1 MNDQPPPPKRT
12 FKNYWPLFALILV
25 AYLAASAIYFPQPKN
40 IIYLMHYFMGFFLC
54 TFSLLKL
61 FNPRQFAD
69 GYQMYDLVAK
79 RSRAYAFCYPFI
91 ELGLGLAYLAFFIP
105 WLTYLVTIIIMTISA
120 VGVIQTLRQGLDLR
134 CACMGTV
141 LDVPLS
147 TVTLTEDIGMG
158 LLAFIM
164 MLLTIF

>member
-1 MNDQPPPPKRT
+1 MNDQVSQKRT
-12 FKNYWPLFALILV
+12 FKNYWPLFALIFVSL
-25 AYLAASAIYFPQPKN
+25 LAASALQFSEQKN
-40 IIYLMHYFMGFFLC
+40 LLQWMHYFMGFFLC
-54 TFSLLKL
+54 SFSLLKL

-79 RSRAYAFCYPFI
+79 RSRLYALCYPVI
-91 ELGLGLAYLAFFIP
+91 ELALGLSYLSFFIP
-105 WLTYLVTIIIMTISA
+105 WLTYLITIFIMTIGA
-120 VGVIQTLRQGLDLR
+120 FGVIKTLRQGLDLR

-158 LLAFIM
+158 LLAFVM
-164 MLLTIF
+164 LLLTIF